1 MRRKKLRNIA
11 TLQTQQSQINE
22 DLNELEVTQRHLKKS
37 MTGRGRNRA
46 IFARHLL
53 NYIRFPYITL
63 IVWWSSK

>member
-22 DLNELEVTQRHLKKS
+22 DLNELEVTKGHLKKS

-46 IFARHLL
+46 IFA
-53 NYIRFPYITL
+53 
-63 IVWWSSK
+63 